1 MAIQI
6 DLLSKLCLTPGA
18 PGHEFQIREVV
29 LKEIEPLVDS
39 WEVDP
44 MGNIIALK
52 KGKSR
57 KKAMAAA
64 HLDEISF
71 IITHLD
77 PKGFAH
83 FHPLGG
89 FDPKT
94 LTAQRVIVHGKKD
107 LIGVMGSKPIHIMSP
122 EERQK
127 APKLKDY
134 FIDFGMPHEEVKK
147 WVSVGDVVTRE
158 RDMVELGDC
167 VSTKSLDNRVSVYV
181 LIETL
186 RKLKNPAW
194 DFYAVFTVQEEVGL
208 RGATT
213 ATRKINPDV
222 GIGLDVTIANDLP
235 GAQEHEY
242 ITLLGKGTAIKVMD
256 GSVICDPRMV
266 SFMEKIAQENK
277 IPYQKE
283 VLTGGGTDTGALQR
297 SGEGAIAGCISIPSR
312 HIHSVVEMCHKE
324 DIQHSVDLLTLCI
337 EQMDRLKTTWP

>member
-1 MAIQI
+1 MAINI
-6 DLLSKLCLTPGA
+6 DLLRELCLTPGA
-18 PGHEFQIREVV
+18 PGHEAEIRKVV
-29 LKEIEPLVDS
+29 LREIEPLVDS

-44 MGNIIALK
+44 MGNVIAIK

-57 KKAMAAA
+57 KKVMAAA

-77 PKGFAH
+77 AKGFGY
-83 FHPLGG
+83 FHTLGG

-107 LIGVMGSKPIHIMSP
+107 VIGVMGSKPIHIMTP

-134 FIDFGMPHEEVKK
+134 FIDFGMPGEEVKK
-147 WVSVGDVVTRE
+147 WVSIGDVVTRE
-158 RDMVELGDC
+158 RDLVELGDC
-167 VSTKSLDNRVSVYV
+167 VSTKSLDNRVSVYI

-186 RKLKNPAW
+186 RKLKDPAW

-213 ATRKINPDV
+213 STRKINPDA
-222 GIGLDVTIANDLP
+222 GFGLDVTIANDLP

-242 ITLLGKGTAIKVMD
+242 ITLLGKGTAIKIMD

-266 SFMEKIAQENK
+266 SFMEEIAKSFE

-297 SGEGAIAGCISIPSR
+297 SGEGAIVGCISIPSR

-324 DIQHSVDLLTLCI
+324 DIQHSIDLLTHCV
-337 EQMDRLKTTWP
+337 EQLDRLQTTWQ

>member
-1 MAIQI
+1 MAINI
-6 DLLSKLCLTPGA
+6 DLLTELCLTPGA
-18 PGHEFQIREVV
+18 PGHESEIRKVV
-29 LKEIEPLVDS
+29 LREIESLVDS
-39 WEVDP
+39 WEIDP
-44 MGNIIALK
+44 MGNVIAIK

-77 PKGFAH
+77 SKGFGY
-83 FHPLGG
+83 FHTLGG

-107 LIGVMGSKPIHIMSP
+107 LIGVMGTKPIHIMTP

-127 APKLKDY
+127 APKIKDY
-134 FIDFGMPHEEVKK
+134 FIDFGMPAEEVKK

-158 RDMVELGDC
+158 RDLVELGNC
-167 VSTKSLDNRVSVYV
+167 VSTKSLDNRVSVYI

-186 RKLKNPAW
+186 RKLKNPAY

-213 ATRKINPDV
+213 STRKINPDV
-222 GIGLDVTIANDLP
+222 GFGLDVTIANDLP

-242 ITLLGKGTAIKVMD
+242 ITLLGKGTAIKIMD

-266 SFMEKIAQENK
+266 AFMEDTAQAFE

-297 SGEGAIAGCISIPSR
+297 SGDGAIVGCISIPSR

-324 DIQHSVDLLTLCI
+324 DIQHSIDLLTHCI
-337 EQMDRLKTTWP
+337 EQLDRLQTTWP